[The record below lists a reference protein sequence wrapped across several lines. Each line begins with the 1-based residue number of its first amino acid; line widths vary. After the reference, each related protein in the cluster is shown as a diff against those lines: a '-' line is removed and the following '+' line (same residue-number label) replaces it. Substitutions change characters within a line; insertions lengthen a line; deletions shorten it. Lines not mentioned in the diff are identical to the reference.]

1 MTYGEVA
8 EAVFLCRPNRFVA
21 HCRLGDGTE
30 VIAHVPNTG
39 RCREL
44 LVPGV
49 RVWLTDHLGAPR
61 KTRYSLVAVDKG
73 GLLINIDSQAPNRV
87 VEEALRSGA
96 LCLTD
101 EPPTLVRREY
111 VYGDSRLDFYLEAPG
126 QRVLAEVKGVTLER
140 DGVAAFPDAP
150 TLRGLRHV
158 RELTAAAARG
168 YGAAVVF
175 LLQMEGMNVFSPND
189 EAQPEFR
196 PALAQARQAG
206 VAVQAWESHVTP
218 DGITLAGRIPVDI

>member
-1 MTYGEVA
+1 MRERGGIITWLA
-8 EAVFLCRPNRFVA
+8 TAIALFLLF
-21 HCRLGDGTE
+21 GT
-30 VIAHVPNTG
+30 
-39 RCREL
+39 
-44 LVPGV
+44 
-49 RVWLTDHLGAPR
+49 
-61 KTRYSLVAVDKG
+61 
-73 GLLINIDSQAPNRV
+73 GLLPIIPGLS
-87 VEEALRSGA
+87 
-96 LCLTD
+96 
-101 EPPTLVRREY
+101 
-111 VYGDSRLDFYLEAPG
+111 APG

-175 LLQMEGMNVFSPND
+175 LLQMEGMNVFTPND